1 MSLLLR
7 SPSFGQPERQYV
19 YDVVFKYFLGLEP
32 TTVFEDRDDVLISV
46 VSDSGQR
53 QLTVDDSFFR
63 VFRDAQ
69 FEVESL
75 PRTPLERWDISDV
88 LARSEHRGE
97 GPLPVLYG
105 NPVSE
110 GQYCARDDAG
120 IHLGLDIFGSVFFML
135 TRYEE
140 LVLGDRDELG
150 RFSAKTAIAF
160 REGFLDRPLV
170 DEYVELLWAYMKQLW
185 PQLQRKEQRYTFV
198 LSCDVDHPSSNTYG
212 TFSRALRNAAG
223 DLVRRRD
230 MVSAIGRFRTAV
242 RNARGDYSTDPHNTF
257 DLIMTMAERYGLK
270 GAFYFITG
278 HSGGAIDGDYTLDMP
293 WIRQLMHNIHARGHE
308 IGLHPS
314 FNTFLDGEQIR
325 REFSTLLRTCDEL
338 GIQQDSWGGR
348 QHYLRWQAPDTWQH
362 WENAGLTYDSTV
374 GFADHVGFRAG
385 TCREFPVFNLRT
397 RSALNLIERP
407 LIVMEGTLLNPRY
420 MNVGAEEALQWIER
434 LASTCRRY
442 NGNFTLLWHNSMLT
456 TPELKRLF
464 RDAVASAV

>member
-140 LVLGDRDELG
+140 LVLGDRDE
-150 RFSAKTAIAF
+150 SHC
-160 REGFLDRPLV
+160 V
-170 DEYVELLWAYMKQLW
+170 
-185 PQLQRKEQRYTFV
+185 
-198 LSCDVDHPSSNTYG
+198 N
-212 TFSRALRNAAG
+212 
-223 DLVRRRD
+223 
-230 MVSAIGRFRTAV
+230 IG
-242 RNARGDYSTDPHNTF
+242 
-257 DLIMTMAERYGLK
+257 
-270 GAFYFITG
+270 
-278 HSGGAIDGDYTLDMP
+278 
-293 WIRQLMHNIHARGHE
+293 
-308 IGLHPS
+308 
-314 FNTFLDGEQIR
+314 
-325 REFSTLLRTCDEL
+325 
-338 GIQQDSWGGR
+338 
-348 QHYLRWQAPDTWQH
+348 
-362 WENAGLTYDSTV
+362 
-374 GFADHVGFRAG
+374 
-385 TCREFPVFNLRT
+385 
-397 RSALNLIERP
+397 
-407 LIVMEGTLLNPRY
+407 
-420 MNVGAEEALQWIER
+420 
-434 LASTCRRY
+434 
-442 NGNFTLLWHNSMLT
+442 
-456 TPELKRLF
+456 
-464 RDAVASAV
+464 